1 METFSARDG
10 SRAPPTR
17 RSSVSSN
24 GAIHWEASVMRSHL
38 PTRRRRNRSGSSLC
52 RYRKF
57 LRAAIEP
64 LEDRVM
70 LDGGVGASNSLP
82 PAIVVGRTLS
92 SYTVGGIQN
101 NQETITYTVYNEQ
114 ANPETGVLLTD
125 TLSPGE
131 TILSSSVTLD
141 GTTTAQLP
149 DQSGQ
154 NLAWSLQP
162 INGYDRESVS
172 VTVSLP
178 SPTPLQLD
186 TGAQAFATLD
196 AGAVSNATPAATLR
210 PGTVDPSLLAS
221 TPDANTTDPFIQEE
235 AAKLNYDPQQIF
247 NFLHTQIGYN
257 SYTGS
262 LRGARGTLWSS
273 AGNALDVA
281 SLGVALDRASGI
293 PAQYVQGTLS
303 QDQASQ
309 LILSMFPNS
318 FQTVGYIPAG
328 TQTADPANDP
338 QLQSETQNHY
348 WFQFDAGSGFK
359 DADPLMAGAHDRPDV
374 HDIDGHVHRGAG
386 CAAAKDDRPAQRGDH
401 GYPQQ
406 PGWAGSQYQ
415 DRPGADLQRRRSGGQ
430 APNNREF
437 RQHHHHPRAVLR
449 GHHEYLF
456 AIH

>member
-1 METFSARDG
+1 
-10 SRAPPTR
+10 
-17 RSSVSSN
+17 
-24 GAIHWEASVMRSHL
+24 MRSHL

-64 LEDRVM
+64 LEDRVL

-162 INGYDRESVS
+162 INGYDRESVA
-172 VTVSLP
+172 VTVNLP
-178 SPTPLQLD
+178 SPTP
-186 TGAQAFATLD
+186 A
-196 AGAVSNATPAATLR
+196 PARHRRARLR
-210 PGTVDPSLLAS
+210 HARRRGRLERHARRDLAPGTVDPSLLAS

-293 PAQYVQGTLS
+293 PAQYVQGTLV
-303 QDQASQ
+303 AR
-309 LILSMFPNS
+309 
-318 FQTVGYIPAG
+318 V
-328 TQTADPANDP
+328 
-338 QLQSETQNHY
+338 
-348 WFQFDAGSGFK
+348 
-359 DADPLMAGAHDRPDV
+359 RP
-374 HDIDGHVHRGAG
+374 
-386 CAAAKDDRPAQRGDH
+386 
-401 GYPQQ
+401 
-406 PGWAGSQYQ
+406 S
-415 DRPGADLQRRRSGGQ
+415 S
-430 APNNREF
+430 
-437 RQHHHHPRAVLR
+437 
-449 GHHEYLF
+449 
-456 AIH
+456 